1 MSLRTGHARNVASL
15 STIAMITD
23 YPVTEG
29 AQNGRVTDINYGR
42 TIVTGPARALAGL
55 L

>member
-15 STIAMITD
+15 STITMIAD

-42 TIVTGPARALAGL
+42 TIVTGPAGALACL
-55 L
+55 F